1 MTGPSTMIDAAAL
14 LSARR
19 AEIAAAMAR
28 YLTGSGNEEPTRQDS
43 DAAARLVDILITALR
58 EPGMAATAVAG
69 RQAAERY
76 YSRFGDGLSPIL
88 KDILGADADAALLSR
103 TIDGYWRAVRTQL
116 Q

>member
-1 MTGPSTMIDAAAL
+1 MTVPSTMTESAAL

-28 YLTGSGNEEPTRQDS
+28 YLTGSENEEPTREDS
-43 DAAARLVDILITALR
+43 DAASQLVEILIAALR
-58 EPGMAATAVAG
+58 EPGTAAATIAG
-69 RQAAERY
+69 RRVAERY
-76 YSRFGDGLSPIL
+76 FGRFGDGLSPIL
-88 KDILGADADAALLSR
+88 KDVLGADADPALLSR